1 MNKHQNNCVK
11 NEGIFRA
18 SIPGKWE
25 DKKSFS
31 RDKAEGSEA
40 ISRKQTNKHNQKTQW
55 EFRIV
60 PIARERRRRRK
71 RAWRKGGGDEEGG
84 GGIGKEKIGERERR
98 EGRKKKGRQAEM
110 IC

>member
-31 RDKAEGSEA
+31 RDKAEGPEA
-40 ISRKQTNKHNQKTQW
+40 ISRKQTNKHNQKTHW

-71 RAWRKGGGDEEGG
+71 RALRKGGAMRREEGG
-84 GGIGKEKIGERERR
+84 WGK
-98 EGRKKKGRQAEM
+98 RK
-110 IC
+110 